1 LLFCEVERQ
10 LNALNLEGLL
20 LDELTHYIEGTNGY
34 QLKIP
39 YMSEETLGRVVKR
52 YRGKEWVL

>member
-52 YRGKEWVL
+52 YRGK